1 MWHSSS
7 INNEPLLFL
16 LYIHDLPNASPV
28 VDLIIHADDTNLFF
42 SNNDKETFPHLIW
55 NWKRFVNGLKL
66 LNYTASQKQY

>member
-28 VDLIIHADDTNLFF
+28 VDLIIYADDTNLFF

-55 NWKRFVNGLKL
+55 N
-66 LNYTASQKQY
+66 